1 MAPIGS
7 VLKNIIVY
15 VIVVGVGSFVGV
27 FFYIF
32 PGLVATI
39 QYANLDNPLTDPNAQ
54 TLVNDGAN
62 GLLFGTIII
71 LISLGLGLA
80 LSIPNIVGDEMVEF

>member
-15 VIVVGVGSFVGV
+15 IIVVGVGSFVGV

-39 QYANLDNPLTDPNAQ
+39 QYANLDDINNQAATDLLNA
-54 TLVNDGAN
+54 GAN
-62 GLLFGTIII
+62 GLLFGTVII

>member
-7 VLKNIIVY
+7 VLKNMIVY

-32 PGLVATI
+32 NGLVATI
-39 QYANLDNPLTDPNAQ
+39 QYANDPDGPDAQ
-54 TLVNDGAN
+54 TLINDGAN

>member
-7 VLKNIIVY
+7 VLKNSIVYIIV
-15 VIVVGVGSFVGV
+15 VSVATFVAV
-27 FFYIF
+27 NTFLFN
-32 PGLVATI
+32 GLVATI
-39 QYANLDNPLTDPNAQ
+39 QF
-54 TLVNDGAN
+54 AN
-62 GLLFGTIII
+62 GDTEVGGTAITGLFTGLLII

>member
-7 VLKNIIVY
+7 VLKNSIVYIIV
-15 VIVVGVGSFVGV
+15 VSVATFVAV
-27 FFYIF
+27 NTFLFN
-32 PGLVATI
+32 GLVATI
-39 QYANLDNPLTDPNAQ
+39 QF
-54 TLVNDGAN
+54 AN
-62 GLLFGTIII
+62 GDADVGGTAITGLFTGLLII

>member
-39 QYANLDNPLTDPNAQ
+39 QYANDPEGANAQ
-54 TLVNDGAN
+54 TLINDGAN